1 MCFMLLVTDSQWE
14 GSQARNQP
22 VKVGGSWPC
31 LTTTTGVFLSRPPGS
46 DSMYC
51 LAAEETKS
59 RYNDDSYTW
68 LWCFQRSISLGV
80 RDRIWKNC
88 LYVLLKYTFK
98 LTAVIIGK

>member
-1 MCFMLLVTDSQWE
+1 MCFMLPVTDSQWE

-31 LTTTTGVFLSRPPGS
+31 LTTTTEVFLSRPPGS

-59 RYNDDSYTW
+59 PCYNDDSYAW
-68 LWCFQRSISLGV
+68 LWCFQRSVSLGDNLRLV
-80 RDRIWKNC
+80 LSRQGIIVPGK
-88 LYVLLKYTFK
+88 LYFVK
-98 LTAVIIGK
+98 TAFL